1 MKVQWEQNG
10 GMCGV
15 CGQPFD
21 GLYLDGTEY
30 TIVRSYNQGAYVNVT
45 VEVKSNLLGYFEFR
59 LCPRNNSLETL
70 THDCFERNML
80 WIEESWSTR
89 YYVGSHGGIYD
100 LHVRLPADTACSHCV
115 FQWKYS
121 TGILNLNAFSYDKMY
136 SMKYNSFHIIN
147 STVLFLDS
155 VSSLRI

>member
-1 MKVQWEQNG
+1 
-10 GMCGV
+10 MCDV

-45 VEVKSNLLGYFEFR
+45 VEVESNLLGYFEFR
-59 LCPRNNSLETL
+59 LCPRNSSRESL

-89 YYVGSHGGIYD
+89 YYVGSQGGIFN
-100 LHVRLPADTACSHCV
+100 LHGRP
-115 FQWKYS
+115 
-121 TGILNLNAFSYDKMY
+121 INLFSP
-136 SMKYNSFHIIN
+136 
-147 STVLFLDS
+147 
-155 VSSLRI
+155 